1 MTLRCV
7 RCQKPLV
14 RPAAQAGAYAWGP
27 KCARQAGLV
36 QHKRERLP
44 RIHDVYR
51 PRRRDARQMDL
62 FEAVAR

>member
-7 RCQKPLV
+7 RCGRRLDLPTV
-14 RPAAQAGAYAWGP
+14 EIRGHAWGP

-36 QHKRERLP
+36 QHKRERMP

-62 FEAVAR
+62 FEGVAR